1 MEINLTNLNYKVIK
15 RQIIWVRLSRKGSVK
30 FIEVNN

>member
-15 RQIIWVRLSRKGSVK
+15 RPIIWVRLSRKGSVK